1 MDLIERAF
9 RRPVVQSNLRFENSC
24 GTGSGDPLMSLIT
37 ELKMKLVEMRLG
49 DQEMIHRDAG
59 LDAAISPVEQ
69 ISDSSSRTLTNM
81 KMSEGQ

>member
-1 MDLIERAF
+1 MDVIEGPF
-9 RRPVVQSNLRFENSC
+9 RCPVVQSNLRFKNSR
-24 GTGSGDPLMSLIT
+24 GTGSGDPLMPLIT
-37 ELKMKLVEMRLG
+37 KLKMKSVEMGLG
-49 DQEMIHRDAG
+49 DQKMVHSDAG